1 MWRNIPFDAA
11 LLNHISNHCHAVST
25 KHRQSRPTVTH
36 SGCVILSTTPNER
49 QTPAAAAPAVCNVM
63 LAKPGPRKRSPPLAQ
78 SKVTVSPFRVRCVDR
93 GKSISQIFYSGIHHD
108 LLVAVRIS
116 LPKVD
121 EIQTLAACESPGRLT
136 CMRRRKTHERTCVGP
151 RL

>member
-1 MWRNIPFDAA
+1 MTVESYFKPLPRCFDEA
-11 LLNHISNHCHAVST
+11 ST
-25 KHRQSRPTVTH
+25 KPPYRDSLWLRNFVYHPQRATN
-36 SGCVILSTTPNER
+36 SGGRS
-49 QTPAAAAPAVCNVM
+49 CNVM

-121 EIQTLAACESPGRLT
+121 EIQTLAACESRGRLT
-136 CMRRRKTHERTCVGP
+136 CMRRRLCLAKLISGHV
-151 RL
+151 